1 MTPAMS
7 TLKEMATSLNLSVM
21 AVSKALR
28 DAPDISVGTKARVQA
43 EARRRNYIPNRA
55 AQNLR
60 LREPGLIGIV
70 VPQINHTYYSHLVW
84 GVERQAE
91 AIGLQVLLGSSL
103 DRAENEM
110 REVQK
115 LISRQVEALLL
126 VPRRPLAASARHARV
141 SAHQRHSHGAARCLS
156 RRSGKLSQRPVGWS
170 VTTNAAAHSPRSIS
184 SNWGIAKF
192 FSSPARTALLERR
205 PFSGYQ
211 KALAAGGRAL

>member
-1 MTPAMS
+1 MS
-7 TLKEMATSLNLSVM
+7 TLKEMAASLNLSVM

-28 DAPDISVGTKARVQA
+28 DAPDISIGTKARVQA

-60 LREPGLIGIV
+60 LRRSGLIGIV

-91 AIGLQVLLGSSL
+91 AIDLQVLISSSL

-115 LISRQVEALLL
+115 LIDPDRVPVLGIEAQ
-126 VPRRPLAASARHARV
+126 PGDADHTGENSE
-141 SAHQRHSHGAARCLS
+141 GA
-156 RRSGKLSQRPVGWS
+156 VGDLGDGE
-170 VTTNAAAHSPRSIS
+170 VVQH
-184 SNWGIAKF
+184 
-192 FSSPARTALLERR
+192 
-205 PFSGYQ
+205 
-211 KALAAGGRAL
+211 